1 MIPFSLILVANYEK
15 VIITDRRVFLMKT
28 PLRLVFEVG
37 NGYS

>member
-15 VIITDRRVFLMKT
+15 VIIIDSRIFLKET